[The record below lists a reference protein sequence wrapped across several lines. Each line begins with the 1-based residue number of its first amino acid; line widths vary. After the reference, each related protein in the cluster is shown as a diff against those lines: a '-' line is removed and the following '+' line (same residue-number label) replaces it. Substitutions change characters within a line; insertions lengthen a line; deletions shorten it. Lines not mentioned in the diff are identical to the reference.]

1 MHECSNHI
9 QHEVEAQG
17 LYVVTH
23 ECIIPYS
30 TCRGVSNEEA
40 GYKRAAPRAEAMF
53 KMHMANMAA

>member
-30 TCRGVSNEEA
+30 TCRGVLNEEA
-40 GYKRAAPRAEAMF
+40 GYKRAVPRAEAMF
-53 KMHMANMAA
+53 NTGL